1 MGVQCA
7 EAVLRG
13 ADVFAPGV
21 MATPKGIAHISVMC
35 GCVQV
40 CEWVG
45 SKLSIVTIQY
55 VMYILS
61 YIYHT

>member
-21 MATPKGIAHISVMC
+21 MATPKGIAHIISIVC

-40 CEWVG
+40 CVCVCVCVGGWVAVRG
-45 SKLSIVTIQY
+45 GV
-55 VMYILS
+55 
-61 YIYHT
+61 

>member
-21 MATPKGIAHISVMC
+21 MATPKGIAHISIVC

-45 SKLSIVTIQY
+45 VY
-55 VMYILS
+55 VSHQLLQFSM
-61 YIYHT
+61 